1 MVILDGSADQR
12 QRQRAV
18 HRIQRQIQ
26 AGEFALAGQNGLEQL
41 RPGIA
46 GKERFE
52 LPAALPGHFH
62 MAAHILAPLVVNADI
77 AEAQGLAITGE
88 AEGESREKGRVQADD
103 PGDLLRVEVLRVK
116 PAQSIKERL
125 TGGIVISAPLL
136 VIGGGQNWQPCC
148 RWMLK
153 NQKP

>member
-1 MVILDGSADQR
+1 MILDGSADQR

-103 PGDLLRVEVLRVK
+103 PGDLLR
-116 PAQSIKERL
+116 A
-125 TGGIVISAPLL
+125 GGLEGKAGPIDQGTVNRGDCNFCPPVSNRGLGR
-136 VIGGGQNWQPCC
+136 IGSRAAGGC
-148 RWMLK
+148 
-153 NQKP
+153 